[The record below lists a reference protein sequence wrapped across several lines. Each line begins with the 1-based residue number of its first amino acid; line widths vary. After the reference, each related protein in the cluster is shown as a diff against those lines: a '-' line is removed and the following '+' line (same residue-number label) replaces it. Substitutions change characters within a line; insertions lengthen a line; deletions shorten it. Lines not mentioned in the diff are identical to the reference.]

1 MSRKYSGRQLPKVL
15 RDEIER
21 QQLTQYAIARETGI
35 KQPSLSRFLNGGSLK
50 IETAALLL
58 EYLGYDLV
66 ERRKSKRGRTE

>member
-1 MSRKYSGRQLPKVL
+1 VNRKYAGRQLPQLL

-21 QQLTQYAIARETGI
+21 QRLTQYAIARETGI

-58 EYLGYDLV
+58 DYLGYELV
-66 ERRKSKRGRTE
+66 ER